1 MPLLPLDHFRFPDAV
16 TLHLCRFSAASPV
29 PAIERTRVS
38 SLGKHPRKPRGLNSS
53 RVSERRSD
61 EYPRRIIYLTDDD
74 SLTFRSLERLTER
87 SEALASGDF
96 TRTFALLQIWNLKN
110 RVSRLNNK
118 RIFTNEQTYL
128 KKKKDCNSAGNQ
140 IRSTLRRISKLGGI
154 PIDRT
159 VSIVQMLSDIA
170 RISATTTAPSLLY
183 SSTLRRRQDH
193 EGGAE
198 VIAASMLCGELL
210 SGGFVSAGAVPVVPC
225 GVPGLW
231 LPGCLRATS
240 PRLLTSPYLTL
251 LAELLA
257 AGRLELRDDFL
268 ELMDLAKRG
277 HQAPGGG
284 NGAPELDLDL
294 HADDIDENVFLGE
307 SRPFLPSKMP
317 ADAQRRR
324 DVYFGVQRLMA
335 KRPLERPRYS
345 VDPTIGPMSK
355 W

>member
-1 MPLLPLDHFRFPDAV
+1 
-16 TLHLCRFSAASPV
+16 
-29 PAIERTRVS
+29 
-38 SLGKHPRKPRGLNSS
+38 
-53 RVSERRSD
+53 
-61 EYPRRIIYLTDDD
+61 
-74 SLTFRSLERLTER
+74 
-87 SEALASGDF
+87 
-96 TRTFALLQIWNLKN
+96 
-110 RVSRLNNK
+110 
-118 RIFTNEQTYL
+118 
-128 KKKKDCNSAGNQ
+128 
-140 IRSTLRRISKLGGI
+140 
-154 PIDRT
+154 
-159 VSIVQMLSDIA
+159 
-170 RISATTTAPSLLY
+170 
-183 SSTLRRRQDH
+183 
-193 EGGAE
+193 
-198 VIAASMLCGELL
+198 MLCGELL

-307 SRPFLPSKMP
+307 SRPFLPSKTP

-335 KRPLERPRYS
+335 KRPLERILSIQRSDQCRNGDAIENDANTPTVFLSGVLPGHNRS
-345 VDPTIGPMSK
+345 QPTRPNVATRDLASRRGCCARRDPLPFISK
-355 W
+355 ARIPP